1 MKLHAEFKPD
11 GIDDFSHILKG
22 LKDFSS
28 FAVENSFLCFKFS
41 EKYLYIFGNE
51 KNHVEIF
58 IKINMDDLFYD
69 NFILKSATNNQIII
83 LVYIFQIYDIF
94 KNVSKSTKI
103 TIDLFDKNGICILL
117 FKHQCSVTDA
127 LKKFECGIELINP
140 SLTAF
145 PNVKVNKNAFSINCK
160 LKKCCKILNTYSK
173 FQSEK
178 VELNFH
184 IANKHCD
191 VVFLLDSITT
201 TNVTTLKNNYV
212 LKDFM
217 DKQAKQEKDQNNGNF
232 NLKKV
237 IYIKTLTK
245 ALNILNECRNNKDD
259 VGIFKIIVPYN
270 KCWFALKLGQFES
283 SGNWKVLIVI
293 TDLSLDL

>member
-28 FAVENSFLCFKFS
+28 FAMENSFLCFKFS

-51 KNHVEIF
+51 KKHVEIF
-58 IKINMDDLFYD
+58 IKISMDDLFYD
-69 NFILKSATNNQIII
+69 NFILKSATDNEIII

-117 FKHQCSVTDA
+117 FKHQCSV
-127 LKKFECGIELINP
+127 
-140 SLTAF
+140 
-145 PNVKVNKNAFSINCK
+145 NKNAFSINCK

-173 FQSEK
+173 FQADK
-178 VELNFH
+178 VELNFN

-201 TNVTTLKNNYV
+201 KNVTTLKNNYV

-217 DKQAKQEKDQNNGNF
+217 DKQAKQEKDQNNGKF
-232 NLKKV
+232 HLKKV

>member
-11 GIDDFSHILKG
+11 GIDDFSHVLKG

-28 FAVENSFLCFKFS
+28 FAMENSFLCFKFS

-58 IKINMDDLFYD
+58 IKISMDDLFYD
-69 NFILKSATNNQIII
+69 NFILKSATNHEIII

-117 FKHQCSVTDA
+117 FKHQCCVTDA

-145 PNVKVNKNAFSINCK
+145 PNMRVNKNAFSINCK
-160 LKKCCKILNTYSK
+160 LRKCCKILNTYSK
-173 FQSEK
+173 FQSDN
-178 VELNFH
+178 VELNFN
-184 IANKHCD
+184 IANKQCD

-201 TNVTTLKNNYV
+201 KNVTTLKNNYV

-217 DKQAKQEKDQNNGNF
+217 DKQAKQEKGHNNGKF

-245 ALNILNECRNNKDD
+245 ALKILNECRNNKDD

-270 KCWFALKLGQFES
+270 TCWFALKLGQFES

-293 TDLSLDL
+293 TDLSPDL